1 MAIRVKPE
9 VSAIVEHLHR
19 IKEHV
24 EHLQEARDAPARRL
38 ALDNLENSIE
48 ELLITVRTMLD
59 TS

>member
-1 MAIRVKPE
+1 MARRVKPE

-19 IKEHV
+19 IEEHV

-38 ALDNLENSIE
+38 ALTNLENSIE

-59 TS
+59 AF